1 MWLLVKRRAVCMH
14 SMYVCVCLLVGVW
27 VMCVW
32 YSSAV
37 KAGPASCHCG
47 GVPES
52 CGCCDCCCCRTHHPQ
67 ASSAALKLGGW
78 AVAAHNRQPLR
89 AAARGLPG
97 SSVARV
103 SGGGRVR
110 RHVPDLARPQDTFPD
125 LVDNSEAPWSPAK
138 FPHLAAQL
146 AAAADSSAASSARA
160 VGVHPYRAELGSLQY
175 QPWQLQKQQQ
185 QADTA
190 AAVDVMDL
198 ESVPV
203 TLVDTTEGLAAM
215 VSALEGVRQVAL
227 DLEHHAYR

>member
-1 MWLLVKRRAVCMH
+1 MRTLHVHARWVCGEFVSGIAAQREALQAVTAEEFLRAV
-14 SMYVCVCLLVGVW
+14 
-27 VMCVW
+27 
-32 YSSAV
+32 AV
-37 KAGPASCHCG
+37 AVVIAAAA
-47 GVPES
+47 
-52 CGCCDCCCCRTHHPQ
+52 RTTQ

-78 AVAAHNRQPLR
+78 AVAAHHRQPLR
-89 AAARGLPG
+89 AAARGLTG

-103 SGGGRVR
+103 AGGGRVR

-125 LVDNSEAPWSPAK
+125 PVDNSEAPWSPAK

-146 AAAADSSAASSARA
+146 SAAADSSASSSA

-175 QPWQLQKQQQ
+175 QPWQLQKKQQQ
-185 QADTA
+185 QQPDTA

-203 TLVDTTEGLAAM
+203 TLVDTPEGLAAM
-215 VSALEGVRQVAL
+215 VSALQGVRQVAL